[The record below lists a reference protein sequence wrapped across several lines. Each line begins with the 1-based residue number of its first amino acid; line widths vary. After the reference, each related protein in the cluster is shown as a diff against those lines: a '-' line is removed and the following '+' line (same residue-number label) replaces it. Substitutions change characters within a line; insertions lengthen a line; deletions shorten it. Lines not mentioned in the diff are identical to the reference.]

1 MCSALSSHCNT
12 LQHTATHCNTL
23 QQGCLVEV
31 SQCVRRFFWVLR
43 ASARLNSARSLCV
56 AVRCTVLQC
65 VAVCCRVLYRNAQC
79 VQHSL
84 WVLALCCSALQSVAV
99 HCRVLQCIAECC
111 SALQSV
117 AVHCRVLQCIAECCV
132 VMQSSAVCSTLF
144 LGPEGGSQTELSKSA
159 VRRHN
164 LV

>member
-1 MCSALSSHCNT
+1 VFSTFLTLQYSATHCNT
-12 LQHTATHCNTL
+12 LQHTAT
-23 QQGCLVEV
+23 GV
-31 SQCVRRFFWVLR
+31 SSRGQPVC
-43 ASARLNSARSLCV
+43 SALFLGPTGVGKTELSKV
-56 AVRCTVLQC
+56 AVCCSALQC
-65 VAVCCRVLYRNAQC
+65 VAVCCRVLYCNAQC

-84 WVLALCCSALQSVAV
+84 WVLAL
-99 HCRVLQCIAECC
+99 CC